1 MECAELNFAKSAS
14 AGDAR
19 LGAGKRLLISGASP
33 ATDLTIRRFSL
44 FLDDDEIGRAVLNVR
59 EF

>member
-33 ATDLTIRRFSL
+33 ATNLTIRRLSL
-44 FLDDDEIGRAVLNVR
+44 FLDDDEIGRAIMDVCEL
-59 EF
+59 